1 MAGLRCSSMV
11 VRLRLRINV
20 GEKSAEAVALLKS
33 GYEAPT
39 PQLRIPIDLAA
50 KLGLWPP
57 QEASEVTLETA
68 GGPLRAWLY
77 PRAAKVSII
86 AKDAES
92 KEALVDIVVSL
103 LAGEP
108 LINDKLADEL
118 EIAVESFG
126 KGLWRFTWEPKEK
139 LRKSELKS

>member
-1 MAGLRCSSMV
+1 MA
-11 VRLRLRINV
+11 VRLKLRINV
-20 GEKSAEAVALLKS
+20 NQRSAEAVALLNS

-39 PQLRIPIDLAA
+39 PQLLISIDLAV

-68 GGPLRAWLY
+68 GGPLRAWFY
-77 PRAAKVSII
+77 PRAGKVSVVTG
-86 AKDAES
+86 DAES
-92 KEALVDIVVSL
+92 KEALVDIVVSS

-139 LRKSELKS
+139 LRKSERT

>member
-1 MAGLRCSSMV
+1 MV

-39 PQLRIPIDLAA
+39 PQLLIPIELAA

-68 GGPLRAWLY
+68 GGP
-77 PRAAKVSII
+77 
-86 AKDAES
+86 
-92 KEALVDIVVSL
+92 
-103 LAGEP
+103 
-108 LINDKLADEL
+108 
-118 EIAVESFG
+118 
-126 KGLWRFTWEPKEK
+126 
-139 LRKSELKS
+139 